1 MPSGFT
7 GARPLLAP
15 CNSGDAP
22 ELPVRS
28 RVRQVD
34 DSQRKSRSRER
45 LQQTELGSIL
55 HEKVAL
61 LGSRRPKKSHSRAD
75 GRTWAY
81 WATNDAGR
89 HDLQPISY
97 QAFRQRSGLDLLAQA
112 AP

>member
-1 MPSGFT
+1 M
-7 GARPLLAP
+7 
-15 CNSGDAP
+15 
-22 ELPVRS
+22 
-28 RVRQVD
+28 
-34 DSQRKSRSRER
+34 
-45 LQQTELGSIL
+45 

-97 QAFRQRSGLDLLAQA
+97 QAFRQRSGLDLLAQTVA
-112 AP
+112 ALGLPPATSAGPLAAKLAPPPAGWFTCQAVGVAPASRRLEW